1 MRILTFPHAATPPR
15 KLLISAGAALVSG
28 LLLLTGGGSSPAA
41 AGPPADGVVCTYGSE
56 GQSATTQT
64 FTLTARAGHITT
76 PDGNTVYMWGFADG
90 KGTFQYPGPNL
101 CVKQGDRVRVVLKN
115 TLPAATSI
123 IFPGQTG
130 VTADGVA
137 AAPVLDNTGAITSLT
152 PTAEATNGSVTYG
165 FIADAP
171 GTYVYKSGTNEAVQT
186 QMGLFGAL
194 LVRPAQGA
202 TFAYNSARSEF
213 DPKTEFVQVL
223 SDLDP
228 AIHIAVAQ
236 GRTPNMEALHPRYW
250 MINGRSFPDTIAPNH
265 ATWLP
270 YQPYNSLIHTVA
282 NPSKPAI
289 VRYIN
294 VTGVSHP
301 MHPHGDHGR
310 VIARD
315 GALLAGPN
323 GEDLSHE
330 DFAIEV
336 GPGQTVDALYGWEDT
351 GAWSDPSAAAHP
363 TLPDQA
369 APLDLL
375 HRSGDTWWSGSRFLG
390 VKDAAAMLGSGITV
404 YNQCGEYYQVSHS
417 HALNEVTNYGAAM
430 GGMLTL
436 WRIDPINHFDC
447 A

>member
-1 MRILTFPHAATPPR
+1 MRPLTLPLASSR
-15 KLLISAGAALVSG
+15 KF
-28 LLLLTGGGSSPAA
+28 LLLSGVALATGAFFLTGGGSSPAA
-41 AGPPADGVVCTYGSE
+41 AGPLTPDGVVCTYGSE
-56 GQSATTQT
+56 GQGATTQT

-101 CVKQGDRVRVVLKN
+101 CVKQGDRVRVILKN
-115 TLPAATSI
+115 TLPAKTSI
-123 IFPGQTG
+123 IFPGQAG

-152 PTAEATNGSVTYG
+152 PAADATDGSVTYS
-165 FIADAP
+165 FVADQP
-171 GTYVYKSGTNEAVQT
+171 GTYAYKSGTDEALQT

-194 LVRPAQGA
+194 LVRPTQGA
-202 TFAYNSARSEF
+202 TFAYNAARTEF
-213 DPKTEFVQVL
+213 DPRTEFVQIL

-228 AIHIAVAQ
+228 AIHIAVEQ
-236 GRTPNMEALHPRYW
+236 GRTPNLLAEHARYW
-250 MINGRSFPDTIAPNH
+250 MINGRSFPDTIAPNN

-270 YQPYNSLIHTVA
+270 NQPYNALIHTVA
-282 NPSKPAI
+282 NPAKPAI

-294 VTGVSHP
+294 VTSIGHP

-310 VIARD
+310 VIGRD
-315 GALLAGPN
+315 GALLAGPG

-336 GPGQTVDALYGWEDT
+336 GPDQTVDALYGWEDT
-351 GAWSDPSAAAHP
+351 GNWSNPAAAAHP
-363 TLPDQA
+363 TLPDQPA
-369 APLDLL
+369 ALDTL
-375 HRSGDTWWSGSRFLG
+375 HLSGDTWWSGSRFLG
-390 VKDAAAMLGSGITV
+390 QSDATNFPPGITN

-436 WRIDPINHFDC
+436 WRIDPINRFDC